1 MGGGW
6 RAKRESTK
14 AWEGHTATKS
24 HYVLMFLLWITS
36 ANHTATEHPKV
47 KPYSILYNFKIP
59 ITYSVRH
66 KLPPVENMVTFG
78 SQTNTWAVIM
88 VCCWVWLW
96 DDTVCMWVRISRGKP
111 LAAAVLLAFG
121 TDIYCLRQPSV
132 FIQACIISG
141 VHEAS
146 VLSRHI
152 LSKDPDLGIKI
163 TKGEEVQRVLEA
175 KSEAVAVQ
183 CSAHH

>member
-1 MGGGW
+1 MVDLVSVGEPLGRRRQRLRQQQQQRVLVFTLGG
-6 RAKRESTK
+6 AKGLRGSS
-14 AWEGHTATKS
+14 AVGGYLRPQPPA
-24 HYVLMFLLWITS
+24 LW
-36 ANHTATEHPKV
+36 
-47 KPYSILYNFKIP
+47 
-59 ITYSVRH
+59 
-66 KLPPVENMVTFG
+66 MFG
-78 SQTNTWAVIM
+78 S
-88 VCCWVWLW
+88 
-96 DDTVCMWVRISRGKP
+96 
-111 LAAAVLLAFG
+111 
-121 TDIYCLRQPSV
+121 SV